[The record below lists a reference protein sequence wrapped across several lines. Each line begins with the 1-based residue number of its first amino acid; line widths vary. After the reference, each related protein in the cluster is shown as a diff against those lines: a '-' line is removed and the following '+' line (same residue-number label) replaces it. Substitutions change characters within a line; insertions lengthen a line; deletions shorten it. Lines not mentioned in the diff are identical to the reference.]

1 MLKKKLLL
9 LTLPVVTM
17 LSLHASDPFNDP
29 FFNDPFGD
37 DIFKE
42 MMQMQKNM
50 DKMFERMQQRMNQRS
65 SGLVSPLGTY
75 KMAVQNQ
82 LVDKG
87 DHYELVTN
95 IPESKEN
102 HIDINTANGIMNI
115 TAKIVQEKEEKNQY
129 GVSQSRSVRMYQQST
144 SLPSDADESAI
155 STSYKNGKLVVRV
168 GKKHGITK
176 TKAVTIPA
184 SKPAVKTEMKKSA
197 EKIVVPKANY
207 ENKKVQKDKNPNP
220 TDEKKEQKNIPQKE
234 GNNTIKPLRLKND
247 IATMS

>member
-1 MLKKKLLL
+1 MFKKKLLL
-9 LTLPVVTM
+9 LTLPFAAVI
-17 LSLHASDPFNDP
+17 SLHANDPFNDP

-50 DKMFERMQQRMNQRS
+50 DKMFERMQHRMNQRS

-87 DHYELVTN
+87 DHYELTTN

-102 HIDINTANGIMNI
+102 HIDINTANGMMNI
-115 TAKIVQEKEEKNQY
+115 TAKVVQEKEQKSQY

-144 SLPSDADESAI
+144 SLPADADDSAI
-155 STSYKNGKLVVRV
+155 STTYENGKLVVKI
-168 GKKHGITK
+168 GKKKGGAKALAAPVTK
-176 TKAVTIPA
+176 TVA
-184 SKPAVKTEMKKSA
+184 KPTVNKTEVTKPT
-197 EKIVVPKANY
+197 EKVIVPKANY
-207 ENKKVQKDKNPNP
+207 EKKPETKKEENSSVQSVP
-220 TDEKKEQKNIPQKE
+220 EKK
-234 GNNTIKPLRLKND
+234 TIHSDTPS
-247 IATMS
+247 MS

>member
-1 MLKKKLLL
+1 MFKKKLSLL
-9 LTLPVVTM
+9 LLPVVAT
-17 LSLHASDPFNDP
+17 LSLQAADPFNDP

-50 DKMFERMQQRMNQRS
+50 DKMFERMQHRMNQRS

-87 DHYELVTN
+87 DHYELTTN

-102 HIDINTANGIMNI
+102 HIDINTANGMMNI
-115 TAKIVQEKEEKNQY
+115 TAKVVQEKEEKSQY

-144 SLPSDADESAI
+144 SLPADADDSAI
-155 STSYKNGKLVVRV
+155 STTYENGKLVVKI
-168 GKKHGITK
+168 GKKKGGAKALAAPVTK
-176 TKAVTIPA
+176 TEVT
-184 SKPAVKTEMKKSA
+184 KPTEKV
-197 EKIVVPKANY
+197 IVPKANY
-207 ENKKVQKDKNPNP
+207 EKKPETKKEENSSVQSVP
-220 TDEKKEQKNIPQKE
+220 EKK
-234 GNNTIKPLRLKND
+234 TIHSDTPS
-247 IATMS
+247 MS